1 MSDIVIIAILIAV
14 NAFFSLSEVALI
26 SARKSRLDAQ
36 ARQGNRSAAAA
47 LKLTKDP
54 NCFLSTIQVGIT
66 VISILT
72 GIFSSNEFAVSF
84 GELLATLGIGSNY
97 AYLAAQAIIVVVVTY
112 LSCELGELV
121 PKRIGLGRAEAMAKF
136 TAPAMLLFFY
146 MTRPIVWLLSKN
158 TDLVMRILHL
168 DKEERGITEEEI
180 KSIIQEGTDAGEV
193 QEVEQDI
200 MERALALGDQ
210 TVEQLMTH
218 RSDITFLD
226 MDMTAQEIEK
236 IITEDTHAAYPVIGD
251 DPDEVMG
258 IITVKDLIPRLWKKD
273 FSLKQILQ
281 KPLYFP
287 ENMTAYKA
295 LEELKRSKFNRALV
309 VDEFGS
315 VQGIIVLRDIME
327 GLVGQIPDYSEAPDI
342 FENADHSSWTV
353 SGQCQFY
360 DFLAYFDEED
370 LYTPDYNTVGGLIL
384 DLLEHIPTVGEKVEW
399 NNFLFRV
406 TSMDGTRIN
415 NILVR
420 KKAPE
425 NKEEE

>member
-258 IITVKDLIPRLWKKD
+258 IITVKDLIPRL
-273 FSLKQILQ
+273 
-281 KPLYFP
+281 
-287 ENMTAYKA
+287 
-295 LEELKRSKFNRALV
+295 
-309 VDEFGS
+309 
-315 VQGIIVLRDIME
+315 
-327 GLVGQIPDYSEAPDI
+327 
-342 FENADHSSWTV
+342 
-353 SGQCQFY
+353 
-360 DFLAYFDEED
+360 
-370 LYTPDYNTVGGLIL
+370 
-384 DLLEHIPTVGEKVEW
+384 
-399 NNFLFRV
+399 
-406 TSMDGTRIN
+406 
-415 NILVR
+415 
-420 KKAPE
+420 
-425 NKEEE
+425 

>member
-1 MSDIVIIAILIAV
+1 MDEIAIILILILLNGIFAMSEIAV
-14 NAFFSLSEVALI
+14 I
-26 SARKSRLDAQ
+26 SARKSSLSTDLKK
-36 ARQGNRSAAAA
+36 GSKSAKMA
-47 LKLTKDP
+47 LKLANDP
-54 NCFLSTIQVGIT
+54 DRFLSTVQIGIT
-66 VISILT
+66 LIGILT
-72 GIFSSNEFAVSF
+72 GIYSGASLADDFSD
-84 GELLATLGIGSNY
+84 LLTSAGFPQAY
-97 AYLAAQAIIVVVVTY
+97 ARLTAQTIIIILVTY
-112 LSCELGELV
+112 LSIIFGELV

-399 NNFLFRV
+399 NNFMFRV